1 MLRRLTSARFMNF
14 YEFYEYRG
22 YFPHILLLL
31 RRRIIVRYIP
41 RTSLYR
47 GSLYQGF
54 TVIQCGR
61 GLDYLFKS
69 EKGSQFTLNPEFSAR
84 IPESLMI
91 GICNPVS
98 ENWNQESKTVL
109 DYLLCGDWLETG
121 RFDTNS
127 SSEIIQKFWSLQVK
141 FAIEQEKHFGWI
153 SFVEICLKRST
164 R

>member
-1 MLRRLTSARFMNF
+1 MLQVWAR
-14 YEFYEYRG
+14 
-22 YFPHILLLL
+22 
-31 RRRIIVRYIP
+31 V
-41 RTSLYR
+41 
-47 GSLYQGF
+47 
-54 TVIQCGR
+54 TVSI
-61 GLDYLFKS
+61 
-69 EKGSQFTLNPEFSAR
+69 NPEFSSR

-91 GICNPVS
+91 GIRNPVS

-127 SSEIIQKFWSLQVK
+127 SSEIIQKFWSLHVK

-164 R
+164 RLKKWRQTAATARLLYPLNLSNVDDCFWSWILKDFKKKRKRKFVLVCSGPPSLDVKERY